1 MAMNLHKIVRGA
13 IESNYP
19 DDTLTLYRSVGQV
32 NNDEGV
38 CVSGYAPGIT
48 IKGNFQSDS
57 DASLHF
63 SGLSA
68 QNTIIRK
75 LYVYA
80 TEDRETRPWSLY
92 RPLSRTGDYI
102 QDKRGDYWLVLAVTE
117 DYSNVGWECL
127 RVQLQQVRPEL
138 NIIEPKENEDN
149 GQN

>member
-32 NNDEGV
+32 NNDEGI
-38 CVSGYAPGIT
+38 CVAGYAPGIT
-48 IKGNFQSDS
+48 IKGNFQPEG
-57 DASLHF
+57 DAALHF
-63 SGLSA
+63 SNMSA
-68 QNTIIRK
+68 QNSIIRK

>member
-1 MAMNLHKIVRGA
+1 MMNLHNIVRGA
-13 IESNYP
+13 IQSNLP
-19 DDTLTLYRSVGQV
+19 DEEFTLYRSLGQV
-32 NNDEGV
+32 NNDEGIMTA
-38 CVSGYAPGIT
+38 SYSQGET

-57 DASLHF
+57 DAALHF
-63 SGLSA
+63 SNMSA

-127 RVQLQQVRPEL
+127 RVQLQQVSPEL

>member
-32 NNDEGV
+32 NNDEGI
-38 CVSGYAPGIT
+38 CVAGYAPGIT
-48 IKGNFQSDS
+48 IKGNFQPEG
-57 DASLHF
+57 DAALNF

-80 TEDRETRPWSLY
+80 SDDRAGRPWAMY
-92 RPLSRTGDYI
+92 RPLARSGDYVK
-102 QDKRGDYWLVLAVTE
+102 DKRGDYWYVIAVTE
-117 DYSNVGWECL
+117 DFSQVGWECL
-127 RVQLQQVRPEL
+127 RVQLQQVAPEL
-138 NIIEPKENEDN
+138 NIVKSE
-149 GQN
+149 

>member
-13 IESNYP
+13 ITSNLEDEP
-19 DDTLTLYRSVGQV
+19 FTLYRSVGQV

-48 IKGNFQSDS
+48 IKGNFQPEG
-57 DASLHF
+57 DAALHF
-63 SGLSA
+63 SNMSA

-102 QDKRGDYWLVLAVTE
+102 QDKRDDYWLVLAVTE

-127 RVQLQQVRPEL
+127 RVQLQQVPPEL

>member
-1 MAMNLHKIVRGA
+1 MMNLHNIVRGA
-13 IESNYP
+13 IQSNLP
-19 DDTLTLYRSVGQV
+19 DEEFTLYRSLGQV
-32 NNDEGV
+32 NNDEGI
-38 CVSGYAPGIT
+38 CVSGYASGIT
-48 IKGNFQSDS
+48 IKGNFQPEG
-57 DASLHF
+57 DAALNF

>member
-1 MAMNLHKIVRGA
+1 MMNLHNIVRGA
-13 IESNYP
+13 IQSNLP
-19 DDTLTLYRSVGQV
+19 DEEFTLYRSLGQV
-32 NNDEGV
+32 NNDEGIMTA
-38 CVSGYAPGIT
+38 SYSQGET

-57 DASLHF
+57 DAALHF
-63 SGLSA
+63 SNMSA

>member
-1 MAMNLHKIVRGA
+1 MMNLHNIVRGA
-13 IESNYP
+13 IQSNLP
-19 DDTLTLYRSVGQV
+19 DEEFTLYRSIGQV
-32 NNDEGV
+32 NDDEGIMTA
-38 CVSGYAPGIT
+38 SYSQGET

-127 RVQLQQVRPEL
+127 RVQLQQVSPEL

-149 GQN
+149 EQN

>member
-1 MAMNLHKIVRGA
+1 MMNLHNIVRGA
-13 IESNYP
+13 IQSNLP
-19 DDTLTLYRSVGQV
+19 DEEFTLYRSIGQV
-32 NNDEGV
+32 NNDEGIMTA
-38 CVSGYAPGIT
+38 SYSQGET

-57 DASLHF
+57 DAALHF
-63 SGLSA
+63 SNMSA